1 MAKEIN
7 MKQLRHLVMEEVAQ
21 VEKDLEKVKATE
33 VDPDGYADTLDHKI
47 DWESKLGIKPSVKG
61 GDAML
66 EALQSKERKAVRLVR
81 ALRLKRAALISEM
94 NQSKI
99 SNENRRLREAIKKVK
114 SKK

>member
-47 DWESKLGIKPSVKG
+47 DWESKLGIKPSTKG

-66 EALQSKERKAVRLVR
+66 ETLQTEERKAVRLVK
-81 ALRLKRAALISEM
+81 ALRSKRAALVSEM
-94 NQSKI
+94 NKSKI
-99 SNENRRLREAIKKVK
+99 NSENQRLREAIKKVK
-114 SKK
+114 SEK